1 MDLDSA
7 IGQHAEWKMKF
18 RNAISKQES
27 MDAATIAKDNCC
39 DLGKW
44 LHGESKAS
52 LGRLTSHAEC
62 VKKHAAFHV
71 EAAKVATAINAKKYA
86 EAEAMIA
93 GGTIYAQVSSAVGV
107 AIIQLK
113 KEAKM

>member
-7 IGQHAEWKMKF
+7 IGKHAEWKMKF
-18 RNAISKQES
+18 RNAISKQEQ

-44 LHGESKAS
+44 LHGEAKTSFSRLAS
-52 LGRLTSHAEC
+52 YAEC

-71 EAAKVATAINAKKYA
+71 EAGKVATAINAKKYA
-86 EAEAMIA
+86 EAEAMIG
-93 GGTIYAQVSSAVGV
+93 GGTIYAQASSAFGV
-107 AIIQLK
+107 ATMQFK
-113 KEAKM
+113 KETKL